1 MTTETVAIC
10 ALKNRLTEDMK
21 NAMRAKASNELGVIR
36 LILSA
41 LKQKEV
47 DERIVLTDNDVIS
60 ILEKMLK
67 QRKESIAQYEKAER
81 QDLAD
86 QEHYEVSILKR
97 YLPESLPIEEVKK
110 IIAAAIAET
119 GASSAKDMGNVMK
132 LVRPQLQ
139 GKADMSEVSALIKQQ
154 LG

>member
-1 MTTETVAIC
+1 MTEAVAIC
-10 ALKNRLTEDMK
+10 ALKSRLTEDMK
-21 NAMRAKASNELGVIR
+21 NAMRAKESNVLGVIR
-36 LILSA
+36 LILA
-41 LKQKEV
+41 AVKQKEV
-47 DERIVLTDNDVIS
+47 DERIVLTDTDVLA

-86 QEHYEVSILKR
+86 QEHYEVSILKQ

-132 LVRPQLQ
+132 IVRPTLQ
-139 GKADMSEVSALIKQQ
+139 GKADMSEVSALIKEQ
-154 LG
+154 LS